1 MEFTVNQQTGRLRRD
16 LCGSSTVLAS
26 SSRPVI
32 AIPASA
38 PVVSTAALRPTQQFG
53 SLGAYVDGVASWPQE
68 TWRQMKRTQ
77 SSDGSWSADS
87 WTARMV
93 GPIYV
98 TACYLTIMQLDKAA
112 LPIYQR

>member
-77 SSDGSWSADS
+77 SSDVYVADTRVDAGIKHDLFAVHPGPPRLCSTSA
-87 WTARMV
+87 
-93 GPIYV
+93 
-98 TACYLTIMQLDKAA
+98 
-112 LPIYQR
+112 